1 MSSTWR
7 VILRLPT
14 LMRGPPRSRG
24 PTADGS
30 TPCWACRRST
40 PLPMRCEQLSWR
52 ITSQVGSCR
61 QRAAPN
67 MKLFCFASRNLE
79 NIWLG
84 VRANKWAVA
93 TVSDS
98 AMRGRITK
106 AERYFMPGAHGLL
119 YCNPTQSFTTPFIA
133 TSKADPSA
141 VVTDVWPEAWV
152 LPFSMRPL
160 GDPRRQ
166 VHKDHAAA
174 RGRY

>member
-1 MSSTWR
+1 
-7 VILRLPT
+7 
-14 LMRGPPRSRG
+14 
-24 PTADGS
+24 
-30 TPCWACRRST
+30 
-40 PLPMRCEQLSWR
+40 
-52 ITSQVGSCR
+52 
-61 QRAAPN
+61 

-93 TVSDS
+93 TISDS

-141 VVTDVWPEAWV
+141 VVTDVWSEAWV

-166 VHKDHAAA
+166 VHKYHAAA
-174 RGRY
+174 RWSLLIDRLRDYNSVTAALNITGATVFAPTEIPEQAWQMILDELAVEPD